1 MMRDK
6 VEIAMYAWIG
16 VLTALQ
22 LTLIVLKLCSVISW
36 AWWLV
41 ALPALI
47 NSVLTIAMFLVWIAL
62 LVVENWNHG
71 EKRRR

>member
-1 MMRDK
+1 MRDK

-41 ALPALI
+41 ALPILI
-47 NSVLTIAMFLVWIAL
+47 NSVLAIAMFLVWIAL
-62 LVVENWNHG
+62 LVVENWDLG
-71 EKRRR
+71 KKRRR